1 MSQQGPPPQPPLP
14 PGAGP
19 PGGGPPSGGPPGA
32 GPPGGGP
39 PMGAPQPG
47 QQPLSPDQERLWAT
61 LAHLLS
67 FVAAY
72 IALGFLAP
80 LIVLL
85 LFGPRSAYVRAHAV
99 ESLNFNLSWLLY
111 AIVGVL
117 LIFIGIGILILIALG
132 IAYVV
137 LIVVA
142 SIRANSGVFYRYPL
156 TIRFVR

>member
-14 PGAGP
+14 PGGGP
-19 PGGGPPSGGPPGA
+19 PGGGPPGV
-32 GPPGGGP
+32 GPPGGVP

-85 LFGPRSAYVRAHAV
+85 LFGQRSAYVRAHAV

-111 AIVGVL
+111 AIVGAL

-132 IAYVV
+132 IAYVI

-142 SIRANSGVFYRYPL
+142 SIRANNGVFYRYPL

>member
-1 MSQQGPPPQPPLP
+1 MTDQVPPQLP
-14 PGAGP
+14 PG
-19 PGGGPPSGGPPGA
+19 
-32 GPPGGGP
+32 
-39 PMGAPQPG
+39 QR
-47 QQPLSPDQERLWAT
+47 PLPPDQERLWAM

-72 IALGFLAP
+72 LFLGFVAP

-85 LFGPRSAYVRAHAV
+85 VFGARSAFVRANAV

-111 AIVGVL
+111 GVIAVIL
-117 LIFIGIGILILIALG
+117 ALVLIGFLILVVLG

-137 LIVVA
+137 LVIIA
-142 SIRANSGVFYRYPL
+142 SVKANNGEVYRYPA

>member
-14 PGAGP
+14 PGA
-19 PGGGPPSGGPPGA
+19 GPPGA

-142 SIRANSGVFYRYPL
+142 SIRANGGAFYRYPL

>member
-1 MSQQGPPPQPPLP
+1 MSEQVPPPPP
-14 PGAGP
+14 AV
-19 PGGGPPSGGPPGA
+19 
-32 GPPGGGP
+32 PPGGGP
-39 PMGAPQPG
+39 PMGGQPTGGPPG
-47 QQPLSPDQERLWAT
+47 QQPLTPDQERLWGM

-85 LFGPRSAYVRAHAV
+85 VFGQRSAYVRAHAV

-111 AIVGVL
+111 AVVAVILAFL
-117 LIFIGIGILILIALG
+117 LVGILILIALG
-132 IAYVV
+132 IAYLV
-137 LIVVA
+137 LIIIA
-142 SIRANSGVFYRYPL
+142 SVRANNGEFFRYPL

>member
-14 PGAGP
+14 PGGGP
-19 PGGGPPSGGPPGA
+19 PGGGPPGV

-85 LFGPRSAYVRAHAV
+85 LFGQRSAYVRAHAV

-111 AIVGVL
+111 AIVGAL

-132 IAYVV
+132 IAYVI

-142 SIRANSGVFYRYPL
+142 SIRANNGVFYRYPL